1 VRNNGQEA
9 RAEDVERIAPLRFQ
23 HSNVHGTSHVVLPE
37 SVAQGHRPL
46 RPLTTSSEELFSLF
60 L

>member
-37 SVAQGHRPL
+37 SVAQGHHLYWQL
-46 RPLTTSSEELFSLF
+46 RTSVGKNSG
-60 L
+60 